1 MKTVQQITTLLVATM
16 MLAAP
21 AFAQQAT
28 KPSPKEQRQRVCHTM
43 GNLERLIHQDPKTVT
58 RMELIEKQT
67 QAFLNTKTQSA
78 SQKSALV
85 VTIPVVFHVL
95 YNTAAENISEA
106 QVLSQL
112 QILNDDF
119 RRLNSDQDNV
129 WAQAADT
136 QIEFCLASQDPD
148 GNPTDGILRV
158 PTNVTSFGTNDAM
171 KFTSQGGSDAWP
183 AADYMNFWVCDLGSS
198 LLGYAQF
205 PGGPAA
211 TDGIVCNYTATGNTG
226 TAQAP
231 FDLGRTAT
239 HEVGHYLN
247 LRHIWGDGGC
257 GVDDFVADTPE
268 DDGANYGCALGS
280 ASCVAGTSAMVQNY
294 MDYSDDAC
302 MNLFTQ
308 GQSDRMN
315 ALFLPGGA
323 RASLVSSAGC
333 TPAVPD
339 FDLDA
344 QAQLVIAPQAGVC
357 AASVAPIIRI
367 RNNGAL
373 TLTSLDITYS
383 IDGVTEGTTSWTGSL
398 DYSATAELTLADIA
412 PADGNH
418 TFSFT
423 VSNPNG
429 SADQNTANDT
439 ASSDFFM
446 NSSGS
451 GVTITVGG
459 GSWDSEIGWSL
470 DLNGTVYASGGA
482 GTTTECI
489 PNGCYTLN
497 MTDSYGDGWNGATYT
512 LTDDAG
518 NVLATGDLDTAQNG
532 DGTTTGSDIVQIG
545 VASCGLGCTDAT
557 ACNYDPAATLDDGSC
572 NFDCNGCTDPTACNY
587 DATATQDDG
596 SCAVNDDCGVCGGDN
611 STCGGCTDPAACNYD
626 PAAVIDDGSCIV
638 GGEDLTVTILTDNY
652 PGETTWTVTDAE
664 GIVVASGGPYA
675 SAATEYVQQVCV
687 DAGCYTFTIN
697 DSFGDGICCA
707 YGTGA
712 YTLTSNGAVLAS
724 GGEFAATISENIC
737 LGEGFGCTD
746 PTACNYDPNALTDDG
761 SCETISCAGCTD
773 PAACNYDAAA
783 TIDDGSCLAL
793 DECGVCG
800 GDNSTCLGC
809 TDPAACNYDATATI
823 DDGSCL
829 TLDECGVCGGDNST
843 CLGCTDPSACNYDAS
858 AILDDGSCIAPDPVE
873 GCPTCDYPLNIVETN
888 VLAGTSGTA
897 VTTPASGSLGVLEVV
912 LNWTNTTSD
921 VSWPADMQ
929 IEIGLPDGSCVAIGG
944 YDITSACTDLGNY
957 AVVWPATWQ
966 SSASGTYS
974 ASVDLST
981 SALSGSG
988 LWSFT
993 LVNGYTASG
1002 GAGYDVTL
1010 TLNGLC
1016 ASDNIDIPGCTDPAA
1031 CNYDDLANVDDG
1043 SCEFASCS
1051 GCTDPAACNYNPSS
1065 TTDDGS
1071 CEFTSCAG
1079 CTDATACNYD
1089 ANATIDDGSC
1099 QVLDECGV
1107 CGGDNSSCSGC
1118 TDPAAENYDPAAIV
1132 DDGTCEF
1139 APACPEDLNQDGQ
1152 VTVADILQLLADF
1165 GCTSN
1170 CDADLNQDGAT
1181 NVNDILQILAAFG
1194 SIC

>member
-1 MKTVQQITTLLVATM
+1 MVLSAFITGPIFGQGIADS
-16 MLAAP
+16 
-21 AFAQQAT
+21 QAK
-28 KPSPKEQRQRVCHTM
+28 KPRERVCHTM
-43 GNLERLIHQDPKTVT
+43 GNLDRLMHQDPKMAQ
-58 RMELIEKQT
+58 RMSVIEKQT
-67 QAFLNTKTQSA
+67 QSYVNSVRNTSA
-78 SQKSALV
+78 QRSQIV

-112 QILNDDF
+112 QIMNDDF
-119 RRLNSDQDNV
+119 RRLNADQDNV
-129 WAQAADT
+129 WSQAADT
-136 QIEFCLASQDPD
+136 QIEFCLATQDPQ

-171 KFTSQGGSDAWP
+171 KFSSQGGSDAWP
-183 AADYMNFWVCDLGSS
+183 ASDYMNFWVCDLGAS

-205 PGGPAA
+205 PGGPAD

-231 FDLGRTAT
+231 FNLGRTAT

-257 GVDDFVADTPE
+257 GATDFVDDTP
-268 DDGANYGCALGS
+268 DSDGPNYGCALGN
-280 ASCVAGTSAMVQNY
+280 VACGTTDMVQNY

-323 RASLVSSAGC
+323 RASLLTSTGC

-357 AASVAPIIRI
+357 AASVAPVIRI

-383 IDGVTEGTTSWTGSL
+383 IDGVTEGSTTWSGSL
-398 DYSATAELTLADIA
+398 DYSVTAEITLADIA

-429 SADQNTANDT
+429 STDQNTANDT

-451 GVTITVGG
+451 GVTVTVGG

-518 NVLATGDLDTAQNG
+518 NVLASGDLDTAQSG
-532 DGTTTGSDIVQIG
+532 DGTTAGSDIVQIG
-545 VASCGLGCTDAT
+545 VTSCGL
-557 ACNYDPAATLDDGSC
+557 
-572 NFDCNGCTDPTACNY
+572 GCTDPTACNY
-587 DATATQDDG
+587 DPSATLDDG
-596 SCAVNDDCGVCGGDN
+596 SCDFACVGCTDPTACNYDPTATTDDGSCTVNDQCGVCGGDN

-626 PAAVIDDGSCIV
+626 PAAIIDDGSCAVNDDCGVCGGDNSSCGGCTDPAACNYDPAAVIDDGSCIL
-638 GGEDLTVTILTDNY
+638 GGEDLTVIILTDNY
-652 PGETTWTVTDAE
+652 PGETTWTVTDTA
-664 GIVVASGGPYA
+664 GTVVASGGPYA
-675 SAATEYVQQVCV
+675 TAATEYIEQVCI

-697 DSFGDGICCA
+697 DSWGDGICCA

-712 YTLTSNGAVLAS
+712 YTVSSNGTVLAS
-724 GGEFAATISENIC
+724 GGEFTTTEATEVC
-737 LGEGFGCTD
+737 LGSGF
-746 PTACNYDPNALTDDG
+746 
-761 SCETISCAGCTD
+761 GCTD

-783 TIDDGSCLAL
+783 TTDDGSCDFSCYGCTDPAACNYDPSATIDDGLCELPDPIDGCPTCDYPLNIVEASLAGGAAGTAVTTAASGTLGVL
-793 DECGVCG
+793 DVVLNWTNTTGDASWAADMQIEIGLPDGSCAAIG
-800 GDNSTCLGC
+800 GYDVISACTDLGNYAVVWPTWNITASGTYTASVDLSASALSGTGLWSFTVVNGYSTSAGAGYDVTLTLNGLCTSDNIDIPGCTEPSACNYNPLANVDDGSCDFASCSGCTDASACNYDPTATTDDGTCEFTSCAGC

-829 TLDECGVCGGDNST
+829 QTDACGVCGGDNST
-843 CLGCTDPSACNYDAS
+843 C
-858 AILDDGSCIAPDPVE
+858 
-873 GCPTCDYPLNIVETN
+873 
-888 VLAGTSGTA
+888 
-897 VTTPASGSLGVLEVV
+897 
-912 LNWTNTTSD
+912 
-921 VSWPADMQ
+921 
-929 IEIGLPDGSCVAIGG
+929 
-944 YDITSACTDLGNY
+944 
-957 AVVWPATWQ
+957 
-966 SSASGTYS
+966 
-974 ASVDLST
+974 
-981 SALSGSG
+981 
-988 LWSFT
+988 
-993 LVNGYTASG
+993 
-1002 GAGYDVTL
+1002 
-1010 TLNGLC
+1010 
-1016 ASDNIDIPGCTDPAA
+1016 
-1031 CNYDDLANVDDG
+1031 
-1043 SCEFASCS
+1043 S
-1051 GCTDPAACNYNPSS
+1051 GCTDP
-1065 TTDDGS
+1065 
-1071 CEFTSCAG
+1071 E
-1079 CTDATACNYD
+1079 
-1089 ANATIDDGSC
+1089 
-1099 QVLDECGV
+1099 
-1107 CGGDNSSCSGC
+1107 
-1118 TDPAAENYDPAAIV
+1118 AENYDPAAIV
-1132 DDGTCEF
+1132 DDGSCTY
-1139 APACPEDLNQDGQ
+1139 APACPEDLNNDGQ
-1152 VTVADILQLLADF
+1152 ITVADILALLADF
-1165 GCTSN
+1165 GCTTS
-1170 CDADLNQDGAT
+1170 CGSDLNGDGAT

-1194 SIC
+1194 TTC

>member
-1 MKTVQQITTLLVATM
+1 MKQFIQTACALLLSAAVTLPAIAQSNSGATE
-16 MLAAP
+16 
-21 AFAQQAT
+21 
-28 KPSPKEQRQRVCHTM
+28 KSERQRVCHTM
-43 GNLERLIHQDPKTVT
+43 GNLDRLMHQDPKMAQ
-58 RMELIEKQT
+58 RMSVIEKQT
-67 QAFLNTKTQSA
+67 QSFVTSMRNNPAQR
-78 SQKSALV
+78 SQMV

-119 RRLNSDQDNV
+119 RRLNADQDNV

-136 QIEFCLASQDPD
+136 QIEFCLATQDPQ

-158 PTNVTSFGTNDAM
+158 ATNVTSFGTNDAM

-183 AADYMNFWVCDLGSS
+183 ASDYMNFWVCDLGSS

-205 PGGPAA
+205 PGGPAD

-226 TAQAP
+226 TASAP

-257 GVDDFVADTPE
+257 GATDFVDDTP
-268 DDGANYGCALGS
+268 DSDGPNYGCALGN
-280 ASCVAGTSAMVQNY
+280 VACGTEDMVQNY

-323 RASLVSSAGC
+323 RASLLTSTGC

-357 AASVAPIIRI
+357 AASVAPVIRI
-367 RNNGAL
+367 RNAGAL

-383 IDGVTEGTTSWTGSL
+383 IDGVTEGTTTWSGSL
-398 DYSATAELTLADIA
+398 DFSATAEITLADIA

-446 NSSGS
+446 NSTGS
-451 GVTITVGG
+451 GVTVTVGG

-497 MTDSYGDGWNGATYT
+497 MTDSFGDGWNGATYT

-518 NVLATGDLDTAQNG
+518 NVLATGDLDTAQQG
-532 DGTTTGSDIVQIG
+532 DGTTAGSDIVQIG
-545 VASCGLGCTDAT
+545 VTSCGLGCTDPA

-572 NFDCNGCTDPTACNY
+572 DFACVGCTDPTACNY
-587 DATATQDDG
+587 DATATTDDG
-596 SCAVNDDCGVCGGDN
+596 SCTVNDDCGVCGGDNSTCGGCTDPAACNYDPAAIIDDGSCTVNDDCGVCGGDN

-626 PAAVIDDGSCIV
+626 PAAVIDDGSCIL

-652 PGETTWTVTDAE
+652 PGETTWTVTDGA
-664 GIVVASGGPYA
+664 GTIVASGGPYA
-675 SAATEYVQQVCV
+675 TAATEYVEQVCI

-707 YGTGA
+707 FGTGA
-712 YTLTSNGAVLAS
+712 YSVSSNGTVLAS
-724 GGEFAATISENIC
+724 GGEFTTSEATEVC
-737 LGEGFGCTD
+737 LGSGF
-746 PTACNYDPNALTDDG
+746 
-761 SCETISCAGCTD
+761 GCTD

-783 TIDDGSCLAL
+783 TTDDGSC
-793 DECGVCG
+793 DFSCY
-800 GDNSTCLGC
+800 GC
-809 TDPAACNYDATATI
+809 TDPAACNYDPAATI
-823 DDGSCL
+823 DDGLCEL
-829 TLDECGVCGGDNST
+829 
-843 CLGCTDPSACNYDAS
+843 
-858 AILDDGSCIAPDPVE
+858 PDPID
-873 GCPTCDYPLNIVETN
+873 GCPTCDYPLNIVEAS
-888 VLAGTSGTA
+888 LAGGAAGTA
-897 VTTPASGSLGVLEVV
+897 VTTAASGTLGVLDVV
-912 LNWTNTTSD
+912 LNWTNTTGD
-921 VSWPADMQ
+921 ASWAADMQ

-944 YDITSACTDLGNY
+944 YDVISACTDLGNY
-957 AVVWPATWQ
+957 AVVWPTWNSAT
-966 SSASGTYS
+966 SGTYS
-974 ASVDLST
+974 ASVDLSA
-981 SALSGSG
+981 SALSGTG

-993 LVNGYTASG
+993 VVNGYGTSA

-1016 ASDNIDIPGCTDPAA
+1016 TSDNIDIPGCTDPTA
-1031 CNYDDLANVDDG
+1031 CNYNPLANVDDG
-1043 SCEFASCS
+1043 SCDFASCS
-1051 GCTDPAACNYNPSS
+1051 GCTDPGACNYNPSA

-1079 CTDATACNYD
+1079 CTDSTACNYD
-1089 ANATIDDGSC
+1089 AAASIDDGSC
-1099 QVLDECGV
+1099 LQLDACGV
-1107 CGGDNSSCSGC
+1107 CGGDNSTCSGC
-1118 TDPAAENYDPAAIV
+1118 TDPAADNYDPAAIV
-1132 DDGTCEF
+1132 DDGSCTY
-1139 APACPEDLNQDGQ
+1139 APACPEDLNNDGQ
-1152 VTVADILQLLADF
+1152 ITVADILALLADF
-1165 GCTSN
+1165 GCTSE
-1170 CDADLNQDGAT
+1170 CDADLNGDGAT

-1194 SIC
+1194 NNC